1 MPMQEYQEGAQNL
14 VISDTEL
21 KQVVYA
27 FKCNKS
33 MLQVKGKLNTITL
46 GMNKSG
52 CRIFRGSDSLGRL
65 LSSHS
70 SWGVTGVRFDVEK
83 MLHEVK
89 ETWVVSVFMKTGSVV
104 IKL

>member
-1 MPMQEYQEGAQNL
+1 M
-14 VISDTEL
+14 ISDTEL

-46 GMNKSG
+46 GKIKSG
-52 CRIFRGSDSLGRL
+52 RQIFGGSV
-65 LSSHS
+65 S
-70 SWGVTGVRFDVEK
+70 SWGVIGVRFEEK

-89 ETWVVSVFMKTGSVV
+89 ETGACQCYENRKCVV